1 MADVAQVRP
10 YRGIDAT
17 ERVTQ
22 RRRRLL
28 DAGLDLLGGDDA
40 DAELTV
46 RAVCKQAGLTARYFY
61 ESFSD
66 KDEFVAGVYDW
77 VVADIAATMQAA
89 VVAAPPKEQGRAGIA
104 NVVRIVADDPR
115 VGRLVFGSTLSNP
128 VVARKRV
135 ESTAFFISLLG
146 EHVNAT
152 LRAQDDHRIK
162 AATHFV
168 VGGVAQTISAWLD
181 GAVMLRPDELV
192 DQLAA
197 MLRVLSDPRLY
208 RG

>member
-10 YRGIDAT
+10 YRGIDAA

-28 DAGLDLLGGDDA
+28 DAGLDLLGGEDTE
-40 DAELTV
+40 AELTV
-46 RAVCKQAGLTARYFY
+46 RAVCREAGLTARYFY
-61 ESFSD
+61 ESFGD
-66 KDEFVAGVYDW
+66 KDEFVAAVYDW

-104 NVVRIVADDPR
+104 NVVRIIAGDPR
-115 VGRLVFGSTLSNP
+115 VGRLVFSSKLSNP
-128 VVARKRV
+128 VVAHKRV

-146 EHVNAT
+146 EHVNTT

-181 GAVMLRPDELV
+181 GAVVLGPDELV

-197 MLRVLSDPRLY
+197 MLRVLSDPKLY
-208 RG
+208 QG

>member
-1 MADVAQVRP
+1 MADVGQVRP
-10 YRGIDAT
+10 YRGIDAA
-17 ERVTQ
+17 ERITQ

-28 DAGLDLLGGDDA
+28 DAGLDLLGGADS

-46 RAVCKQAGLTARYFY
+46 RAVCKEAGLTARYFY

-66 KDEFVAGVYDW
+66 KDEFVAAVYDW

-89 VVAAPPKEQGRAGIA
+89 LAAAPPKEQGRAGMA
-104 NVVRIVADDPR
+104 NLVRIIAEDR
-115 VGRLVFGSTLSNP
+115 RIGRLVFGSTLSNP

-146 EHVNAT
+146 EHVNTT

-162 AATHFV
+162 AATNFV
-168 VGGVAQTISAWLD
+168 VGGVAQTISAWLE
-181 GAVMLRPDELV
+181 GAIVLHTDELV
-192 DQLAA
+192 DQLGA
-197 MLRVLSDPRLY
+197 MLAVLSDPKLY

>member
-1 MADVAQVRP
+1 
-10 YRGIDAT
+10 
-17 ERVTQ
+17 
-22 RRRRLL
+22 
-28 DAGLDLLGGDDA
+28 
-40 DAELTV
+40 
-46 RAVCKQAGLTARYFY
+46 
-61 ESFSD
+61 
-66 KDEFVAGVYDW
+66 VYDW

-89 VVAAPPKEQGRAGIA
+89 LVAAPPKEQGRVGMA
-104 NVVRIVADDPR
+104 NLVRIIADDRR

-146 EHVNAT
+146 EHVNTA

-181 GAVMLRPDELV
+181 GSIALHTDELV
-192 DQLAA
+192 NQLGA
-197 MLRVLSDPRLY
+197 MLAVLSEPKLY
-208 RG
+208 RD